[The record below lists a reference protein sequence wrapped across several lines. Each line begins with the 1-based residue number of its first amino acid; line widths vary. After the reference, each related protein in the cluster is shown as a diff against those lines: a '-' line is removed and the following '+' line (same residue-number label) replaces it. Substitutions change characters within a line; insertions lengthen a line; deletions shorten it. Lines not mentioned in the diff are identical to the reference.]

1 MARRVR
7 KEVESVHKV
16 RVLTI
21 GASEVSRLRSEW
33 ISVGGGKLELGEE
46 TRIKG
51 KWDRREGGR
60 IEELKKIAEGEGGHL
75 ERL

>member
-1 MARRVR
+1 
-7 KEVESVHKV
+7 
-16 RVLTI
+16 
-21 GASEVSRLRSEW
+21 
-33 ISVGGGKLELGEE
+33 VGGGKLELGEE

-51 KWDRREGGR
+51 KLDRREGGR